1 MVPRPPALHVHVD
14 GLPGAGLGAH
24 QALARPRPR
33 PRPRHGAAVVE
44 AVAGTHGLLRP
55 ELAAPAPA
63 LVQPA
68 KLQHQALAANDGR

>member
-1 MVPRPPALHVHVD
+1 MVPRPPALHVHVH

-24 QALARPRPR
+24 QALAR

-44 AVAGTHGLLRP
+44 AVAGTHGLLSP